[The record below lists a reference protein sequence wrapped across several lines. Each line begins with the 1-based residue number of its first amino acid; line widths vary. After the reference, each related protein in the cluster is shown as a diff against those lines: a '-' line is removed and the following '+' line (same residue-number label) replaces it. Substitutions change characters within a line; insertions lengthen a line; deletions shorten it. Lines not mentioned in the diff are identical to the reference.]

1 MIGGAG
7 CPLAS
12 SSWAGPDRQRPGRA
26 APAVP
31 ACEPVG
37 ADPAGGLDAQAG
49 GCRTRVGQGR
59 PRGPV
64 DDLGGAGCPN
74 LLQRPGSRRSARE
87 ESLIFRG
94 SAPGRSGRRTPLQ
107 QIWTSPRP
115 GASQESHAHHRA
127 GAPATASPDEGG
139 GRPSGAERS
148 PRGAIFP
155 LRTGPQGPAHES
167 GETHGR
173 PGLGPPGRF
182 SRTRRFPVERAAG
195 RCALDWKPARSRRS
209 SGTGQPRWAAGGAG
223 AAGATSAMT
232 ASSAEAASSMPGMKP
247 YMVAAPGI
255 TLAVVSSSWV
265 RKPASARAG
274 SSA

>member
-1 MIGGAG
+1 MQRGRAPGGRPHRVRPADRGVRRGRRPARGGA
-7 CPLAS
+7 S
-12 SSWAGPDRQRPGRA
+12 
-26 APAVP
+26 
-31 ACEPVG
+31 
-37 ADPAGGLDAQAG
+37 
-49 GCRTRVGQGR
+49 
-59 PRGPV
+59 
-64 DDLGGAGCPN
+64 CPN
-74 LLQRPGSRRSARE
+74 LLQRPPSRRGAGGG
-87 ESLIFRG
+87 SLVFRA
-94 SAPGRSGRRTPLQ
+94 SSRGRSRSGVPLQ
-107 QIWTSPRP
+107 QIWTGPRP
-115 GASQESHAHHRA
+115 GSSQESHAHHRA
-127 GAPATASPDEGG
+127 GAPAAANPDEGG
-139 GRPSGAERS
+139 GRPCGAERS

-155 LRTGPQGPAHES
+155 LRTGLQGPRTS
-167 GETHGR
+167 LMRRMGR

-182 SRTRRFPVERAAG
+182 SRARRFPVERAAG

-232 ASSAEAASSMPGMKP
+232 ASRAEAASSMPGMKP